1 MGLKDPESLIRYLE
15 LKSKDPS
22 AEGTCHE
29 LEAMVKQNQF
39 VMAYFGDVK
48 DEMFTLG
55 FQKEADLL
63 ADKISYIQLS
73 FQICPS
79 FFNLETLPGIIFFKD
94 FGNQELIF

>member
-48 DEMFTLG
+48 DEMFT
-55 FQKEADLL
+55 
-63 ADKISYIQLS
+63 
-73 FQICPS
+73 
-79 FFNLETLPGIIFFKD
+79 
-94 FGNQELIF
+94 

>member
-1 MGLKDPESLIRYLE
+1 LNRDGKFKEDYMGLKDPESLIRYLE

-48 DEMFTLG
+48 DEMFT
-55 FQKEADLL
+55 
-63 ADKISYIQLS
+63 
-73 FQICPS
+73 
-79 FFNLETLPGIIFFKD
+79 
-94 FGNQELIF
+94 